1 MKEIY
6 NQVRSNDVILG
17 DFETDLETRS
27 SSCLRSLILESN
39 SGSFRSIRSRR
50 LPIILTRLC
59 IHPSLL
65 QLSRTHLR
73 LPSTCLNVR
82 SIFASSSDLHLYRLK
97 HFLRMISASRT
108 FPRNTFLT
116 RWIGN
121 IREKGNLKPGESHE
135 KSHDK
140 QYLPSN
146 KASFDHVKVCQMFF
160 FFFFGKSTVYQFGEQ
175 NE

>member
-17 DFETDLETRS
+17 DLETDLETRS
-27 SSCLRSLILESN
+27 SSCLRSLIFESN

-65 QLSRTHLR
+65 QLSRPHLR

-97 HFLRMISASRT
+97 HFLRMISA

-116 RWIGN
+116 CWIGN
-121 IREKGNLKPGESHE
+121 IREKGNLKPVESHE
-135 KSHDK
+135 KSHD
-140 QYLPSN
+140 YSIDP
-146 KASFDHVKVCQMFF
+146 V
-160 FFFFGKSTVYQFGEQ
+160 
-175 NE
+175 